1 MNEQLSTVEI
11 ERLFEIALL
20 ADGYQESDFS
30 KHGFGQYY
38 LSHLNVAFVYFC
50 KGIDAVCNQK
60 SLSE

>member
-1 MNEQLSTVEI
+1 MNEQLSTQEI
-11 ERLFEIALL
+11 ECLFESAML
-20 ADGYQESDFS
+20 ADGYQESDFV

-50 KGIDAVCNQK
+50 KGVAAICNQK